1 MWDDLNRKLLNVSH
15 CVINHRSFNGEL
27 INRQWQHVCV
37 CVFIRIQDYILN
49 CTELFMDVHVIAVMS
64 FSSPGMMHHSEKSMC
79 AEGAAASF
87 QRLIRRMKLQSLKF

>member
-37 CVFIRIQDYILN
+37 CVYTHPRLH
-49 CTELFMDVHVIAVMS
+49 TELHQIIYGRARDRCDELFFARDD
-64 FSSPGMMHHSEKSMC
+64 
-79 AEGAAASF
+79 ASF
-87 QRLIRRMKLQSLKF
+87 EGIDVR